1 MTTECEKAAPEG
13 AAQYARRV
21 DMVASVW
28 YVGNLFTILAGSED
42 TGGRF
47 ALIEI
52 LARKGAE
59 PPRHVHTHE
68 DEAFYVL
75 EGEIT
80 FYVGDETCRAT
91 PGTFVFL
98 PRGVPHSFV
107 FETDVVRKLLTE
119 TPGGIEKHFRDP
131 RFSEPVRTP
140 TLPPPAEEPP
150 NVAALVEDM
159 ARYGVEVVGPPGPPV
174 RG

>member
-1 MTTECEKAAPEG
+1 MTTEREKAVPEG
-13 AAQYARRV
+13 VAQYARRV
-21 DMVASVW
+21 DSGTSVW

-42 TGGRF
+42 TEGRF

-80 FYVGDETCRAT
+80 FYVGDETYRAT
-91 PGTFVFL
+91 PGMFVFL
-98 PRGVPHSFV
+98 PRGVAHSFV
-107 FETDVVRKLLTE
+107 LETDVVRKLLTE

-131 RFSEPVRTP
+131 RFSEPARTL

-150 NVAALVEDM
+150 DVAALVEDM

-174 RG
+174 QG

>member
-1 MTTECEKAAPEG
+1 MAGGNGEVGTVGLGP
-13 AAQYARRV
+13 YARGV
-21 DMVASVW
+21 SLGSSVW
-28 YVGNLFTILAGSED
+28 YVGNLFTVLAGSGD

-52 LARKGAE
+52 LSRKGAE

-80 FYVGDETCRAT
+80 FYVGDETYQAT
-91 PGTFVFL
+91 PGTCVFL

-119 TPGGIEKHFRDP
+119 TPGGIEEHFRDP
-131 RFSEPVRTP
+131 RFSEPARALE
-140 TLPPPAEEPP
+140 LPPPPEGPP
-150 NVAALVEDM
+150 DVAALVADM
-159 ARYGVEVVGPPGPPV
+159 ERYGVEVVGPPGPPV
-174 RG
+174 QG